1 MEEQKLTDDTEIDVG
16 MIEKSV
22 LIDRE
27 QYVLLLKGSIWK
39 TYKLSDVL
47 DLIHRLQDENGKL
60 KTLVSHFEQLEKQLS
75 DEIERL
81 KKNHEN
87 LKERYVKILDLN
99 EKVIAE
105 QKAEIERLTRE
116 KSEDVFNL
124 LDLYEKAEAD
134 IHSMEREA
142 DGYRETIAELQKQ
155 VNELKEELEKAY
167 EIERANIRA
176 EIADAGTSCHW
187 CERQTV
193 KEIFTELLKNENVTT
208 TIDRDYW
215 GEEMI
220 ISAVLVDKIKEIAK
234 RKGVEVE

>member
-1 MEEQKLTDDTEIDVG
+1 MDEKKVELTDEEIVKALERCVDESMGCVG
-16 MIEKSV
+16 CPYHGNSCRQMDI
-22 LIDRE
+22 
-27 QYVLLLKGSIWK
+27 
-39 TYKLSDVL
+39 DVL
-47 DLIHRLQDENGKL
+47 DLIHRLQSENEKL

-75 DEIERL
+75 
-81 KKNHEN
+81 
-87 LKERYVKILDLN
+87 
-99 EKVIAE
+99 A
-105 QKAEIERLTRE
+105 
-116 KSEDVFNL
+116 
-124 LDLYEKAEAD
+124 
-134 IHSMEREA
+134 
-142 DGYRETIAELQKQ
+142 
-155 VNELKEELEKAY
+155 

>member
-1 MEEQKLTDDTEIDVG
+1 MDEKKVELTDEEIVKDIERSTG
-16 MIEKSV
+16 MPN
-22 LIDRE
+22 
-27 QYVLLLKGSIWK
+27 YWK
-39 TYKLSDVL
+39 VIVL

-60 KTLVSHFEQLEKQLS
+60 KTLVAHFEQLEKQLS
-75 DEIERL
+75 
-81 KKNHEN
+81 
-87 LKERYVKILDLN
+87 
-99 EKVIAE
+99 
-105 QKAEIERLTRE
+105 AEIERLTRE

-167 EIERANIRA
+167 ETERANIRA